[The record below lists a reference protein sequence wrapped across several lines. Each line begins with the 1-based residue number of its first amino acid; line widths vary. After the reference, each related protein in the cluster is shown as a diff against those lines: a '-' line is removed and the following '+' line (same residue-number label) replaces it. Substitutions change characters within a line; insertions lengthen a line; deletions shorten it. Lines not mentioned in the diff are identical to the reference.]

1 MITDRCL
8 PISTSLSLRKRLNP
22 TPLRSSAN
30 QTQRPP
36 SQSHLDK
43 TKPMRSPSTASI
55 KKTVNGS
62 NLFGA
67 ELERQ
72 KREKSIKTSRETK
85 KENENIQNLQKMPSQ
100 FFDRQENYLPKS
112 PVQYFERERIHSP
125 EIILQKTSAHYFER
139 NSSDFNSHMQK
150 MPSQFFERN
159 ANLAPDTSGYEKSM
173 FHPQI
178 ASIQEKNNNFQNA
191 NSHYERNVHISQ
203 GKSLQNFYPEK
214 NLGNFH
220 ASNVQYKERDAS
232 LKTLKQISGKSQSKM
247 SSLNLKTEENL
258 NSSQNIYTK
267 RKQFQLKTEENLEA
281 STSNLNIST
290 NSINKAGFFSNTS
303 WTTLHKS
310 PVLSKNNSI
319 QKERDESVTTLS
331 KSKLNIED
339 SQTSIN
345 RQRSLTKTN
354 SVSYLSDRKSRPK
367 NASINVMDNENNN
380 NRKPVNVKKIDLSKK
395 KLEDEE
401 INLLNRINSYT
412 NGTVKIQSPNS
423 FAEKYQKIQKSTT
436 SGNLFFYFIFMKIKI
451 YLRVQNS

>member
-1 MITDRCL
+1 METV
-8 PISTSLSLRKRLNP
+8 
-22 TPLRSSAN
+22 SAN

-85 KENENIQNLQKMPSQ
+85 KENENIQNFQKMPSQ
-100 FFDRQENYLPKS
+100 LFDRQENYQPKS
-112 PVQYFERERIHSP
+112 PMQYFERGRIHSP
-125 EIILQKTSAHYFER
+125 AEINLQKTPAHYFER
-139 NSSDFNSHMQK
+139 TSSDFINPQFQK
-150 MPSQFFERN
+150 TPSQFFDKN
-159 ANLAPDTSGYEKSM
+159 ASNTSDAQNYEKIM

-178 ASIQEKNNNFQNA
+178 VTLQEKNNNSQNA
-191 NSHYERNVHISQ
+191 NSHYERNLLINQ

-214 NLGNFH
+214 SMKNFH
-220 ASNVQYKERDAS
+220 VNNIQCKERDAS
-232 LKTLKQISGKSQSKM
+232 LKTLKKSSGKSQSKM
-247 SSLNLKTEENL
+247 GSLNLKTEENL

-267 RKQFQLKTEENLEA
+267 RKQFQLKTEENLET
-281 STSNLNIST
+281 SNSNLNISA

-303 WTTLHKS
+303 LTTLHKS

-319 QKERDESVTTLS
+319 QKERDESTTTIS

-354 SVSYLSDRKSRPK
+354 SVSYLSDRKPRPK
-367 NASINVMDNENNN
+367 NASINVMDNENCN

-395 KLEDEE
+395 RLEDEE
-401 INLLNRINSYT
+401 IHLLNRINSYT
-412 NGTVKIQSPNS
+412 NGTVRIQSPNS
-423 FAEKYQKIQKSTT
+423 FTEKYQNIQRSTT
-436 SGNLFFYFIFMKIKI
+436 SGNLY
-451 YLRVQNS
+451 